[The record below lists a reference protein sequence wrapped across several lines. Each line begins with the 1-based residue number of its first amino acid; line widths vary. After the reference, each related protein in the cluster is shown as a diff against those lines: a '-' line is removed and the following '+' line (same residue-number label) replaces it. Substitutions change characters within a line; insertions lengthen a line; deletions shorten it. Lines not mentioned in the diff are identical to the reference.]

1 MLEHIKNILDM
12 RTSIVKNYGLP
23 DVDSSLLGNGIV
35 RLFESHREQQEAI
48 TPHSHKFNFS
58 CLVLSGKV
66 VNRIWREDKNG
77 DSFSVSELS
86 YQGEIGKYESELIE
100 EKRYSHYDSTY
111 HVGEWYSM
119 KAEEIHSIYFSRGCK
134 VLFLEGEVLTLKT
147 KILQPC
153 VGGKALNTFEV
164 KDWMFQRE
172 SI

>member
-1 MLEHIKNILDM
+1 MKEHIKNILDM

-23 DVDSSLLGNGIV
+23 GVDSSLLGNGIV

-58 CLVLSGKV
+58 CLVLSGRV
-66 VNRIWREDKNG
+66 VNRIWSEDKNG
-77 DSFSVSELS
+77 DCFSVSELI
-86 YQGEIGKYESELIE
+86 YQGEIGKYESKLIGQN
-100 EKRYSHYDSTY
+100 RYSHNDSTY
-111 HVGEWYSM
+111 NVGDWYSM
-119 KAEEIHSIYFSRGCK
+119 KADEIHSIYFSRGCK

-153 VGGKALNTFEV
+153 VDGEVLSIFEV
-164 KDWMFQRE
+164 KDWMFKRE